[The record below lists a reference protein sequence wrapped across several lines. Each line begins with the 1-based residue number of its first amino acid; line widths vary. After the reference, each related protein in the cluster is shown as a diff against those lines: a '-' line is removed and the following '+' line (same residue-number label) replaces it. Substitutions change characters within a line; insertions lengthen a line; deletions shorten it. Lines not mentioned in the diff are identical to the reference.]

1 MKNDFQDYL
10 TTFFTK
16 YITLQRGLS
25 ENSVSSYSDTF
36 IIFFRYCQEVH
47 SIRQEKM
54 KFSTMSKG
62 LVNEF
67 CEWIEKDRNCSIST
81 RNLRLTALHAFFRYV
96 QSEAPQY
103 AALCRDILG
112 IRMKK
117 NTRKPPS
124 HLQGIEIKMLLAEPD
139 VRSKK
144 GLRDLAIMAL
154 LYDTGAR
161 ISELVNLCVGDITV
175 NSTATVRIIG
185 KGNKMRLVPISP
197 ETANIITAY
206 LKSNKVDRKNS
217 DQPLFVNRS
226 MCKLTRPGI
235 TYILK
240 KYVNLAKEKNP
251 DYFTNDVSPHIIRHS
266 KATQLLLSGVNLV
279 YIRDFLGHASVI
291 TTEHYAKTN
300 PEFMRK
306 AIEKTSPSFGNATDD
321 YSEEEKQELTE
332 FLKSFRI

>member
-1 MKNDFQDYL
+1 MKYDFQDYL

-25 ENSVSSYSDTF
+25 ENSVASYSDAF
-36 IIFFRYCQEVH
+36 ILFFRYCQEIH
-47 SIRQEKM
+47 AIRQEKM
-54 KFSTMSKG
+54 SFATMSKG
-62 LVNEF
+62 LVSGF
-67 CEWIEKDRNCSIST
+67 CDWLEQDRNCSTTT
-81 RNLRLTALHAFFRYV
+81 RNLRLTALQTFFRYV
-96 QSEAPQY
+96 QAEAPQH

-112 IRMKK
+112 IKAKK

-139 VRSKK
+139 VRTKE
-144 GLRDLAIMAL
+144 GLRDLAILAL
-154 LYDTGAR
+154 LYDTGTR
-161 ISELVNLCVGDITV
+161 IGELINLRVGDVTI
-175 NSTATVRIIG
+175 NKIATARVIG

-206 LKSNKVDRKNS
+206 LKSDKINSKNAE
-217 DQPLFVNRS
+217 QPLFVNRS
-226 MCKLTRPGI
+226 MNKLTRPGV

-240 KYVNLAKEKNP
+240 KYVNLAKANNP
-251 DYFTNDVSPHIIRHS
+251 GYFTKDVTPHIIRHS

-279 YIRDFLGHASVI
+279 YIRDFLGHTSVI

-306 AIEKTSPSFGNATDD
+306 AIEKASPSFEIAND
-321 YSEEEKQELTE
+321 YSKEEKQELTE
-332 FLKSFRI
+332 FLKKYRV

>member
-16 YITLQRGLS
+16 YITLQRGFS

-36 IIFFRYCQEVH
+36 ILFFRYCQEVH
-47 SIRQEKM
+47 SMRQEKM
-54 KFSTMSKG
+54 NFSTINKG
-62 LVNEF
+62 LVTEF
-67 CEWIEKDRNCSIST
+67 CDWIEEDRNCSIST

-103 AALCRDILG
+103 AALCRDILE
-112 IRMKK
+112 IKMKK
-117 NTRKPPS
+117 NARKPPS
-124 HLQGIEIKMLLAEPD
+124 HLQGIEIMMLLAEPD
-139 VRSKK
+139 VHTKE

-161 ISELVNLCVGDITV
+161 ISELINLCVGDITI
-175 NSTATVRIIG
+175 NATATVRVIG

-197 ETANIITAY
+197 ETANIIVAY
-206 LKSNKVDRKNS
+206 LKSNKIDRKNAQ
-217 DQPLFVNRS
+217 QPLFINRS
-226 MCKLTRPGI
+226 MKKLTRPGI

-251 DYFTNDVSPHIIRHS
+251 GYFTKEVTAHIIRHS
-266 KATQLLLSGVNLV
+266 KATHLLLSGVNLV
-279 YIRDFLGHASVI
+279 YIRDFLGHSSVI

-306 AIEKTSPSFGNATDD
+306 AIEKTNPSFGDVTDD

-332 FLKSFRI
+332 FLKKFRI